1 MERILTIKGSV
12 GKFDVPHFLSADNEG
27 VTVTLSTPE
36 ETRIGVYRLVIRHGN
51 AEILNKS
58 IRSGQTVY
66 LSPEWIKSGG
76 NENVEFSLILVS
88 QDGARII
95 KDNYKIEPLKIESV
109 NGNFAFCALVQSL
122 ADGQK
127 RLEERFSALEKRVEE
142 YETNGIELISEE
154 N

>member
-1 MERILTIKGSV
+1 MERVLTIKGSV
-12 GKFDVPHFLSADNEG
+12 GKFDVPHFLSSDNEG
-27 VTVTLSTPE
+27 VTITLSTPE
-36 ETRIGVYRLVIRHGN
+36 ETRIGVYRLVVRHGN

-109 NGNFAFCALVQSL
+109 NGNFSFCSWVEAM
-122 ADGQK
+122 AK
-127 RLEERFSALEKRVEE
+127 RCEELDKRFLILQKRVEE
-142 YETNGIELISEE
+142 YEKNGIELISEE